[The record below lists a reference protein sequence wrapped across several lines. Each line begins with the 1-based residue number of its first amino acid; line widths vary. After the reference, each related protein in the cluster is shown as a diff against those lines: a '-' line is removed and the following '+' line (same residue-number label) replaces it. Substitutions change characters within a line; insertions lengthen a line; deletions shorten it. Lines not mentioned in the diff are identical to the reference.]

1 MDAVQNIFENSS
13 FPDDP
18 VYNGTDGSTYDDLD
32 HIYDKNQP
40 ETRTLLQYWAEI
52 LYERVLKD
60 SKQRFV

>member
-18 VYNGTDGSTYDDLD
+18 VYNGTDGIAYTDLD

-40 ETRTLLQYWAEI
+40 ETRTLLQYWAEV

-60 SKQRFV
+60 SKQR